1 MLGREMEAAF
11 GAEHPVE
18 YDPVASDYWQIRWLI
33 HRLSATE
40 ISPAQAAAAA
50 RNAKHPP
57 LFIDE
62 DHPPR
67 EGDRGEVPFQL
78 VVDWIC
84 HREVTAARKAY
95 AERLRTMGVTEPLY
109 MPEAWYEGYLK
120 LMHAI
125 RNGTVKVRLV
135 PHDLDCRVADCPEIV
150 DVFLANDGGAFFWH
164 CDEKRS
170 SETSKIDIGIL
181 RSDFRELW
189 PARSRSEQQEKATA
203 FAESEATRRLIQIMR
218 AAPDTPTSKAELR
231 RRPAFSG
238 LGKNAFDRVYQKA
251 ARDAHTPAWLRPGR
265 RPARSQGTPNIKGR

>member
-1 MLGREMEAAF
+1 MVHRVSANEM
-11 GAEHPVE
+11 
-18 YDPVASDYWQIRWLI
+18 
-33 HRLSATE
+33 
-40 ISPAQAAAAA
+40 SPAQAAAAA

-95 AERLRTMGVTEPLY
+95 AERLRTMVETEPLH

-120 LMHAI
+120 LMHTI

-135 PHDLDCRVADCPEIV
+135 PHDRDCRVADSPEIV
-150 DVFLANDGGAFFWH
+150 DVFLANDGGAFFGH

-170 SETSKIDIGIL
+170 SETSKIDIRIL

-203 FAESEATRRLIQIMR
+203 LAETEATRRLISIMR

-231 RRPAFSG
+231 EHPPFSR
-238 LGKNAFDRVYQKA
+238 LGKNALNRVYRKA
-251 ARDAHTPAWLRPGR
+251 AEESGTPAWLRPGR
-265 RPARSQGTPNIKGR
+265 RPARSQAHPGER